1 MYIYC
6 FKTLS
11 LLEEE
16 KHCLV
21 DLCVYNLHYKC
32 PHNDSTVIKSNLVR
46 IIDNSEYHRNGQGL
60 ADKTG
65 LSIETIYQYRKVSK
79 KTNISF
85 ENALKLVNAL
95 GVKIEDLME

>member
-1 MYIYC
+1 MNHIQQ
-6 FKTLS
+6 KDLES
-11 LLEEE
+11 LIA
-16 KHCLV
+16 K
-21 DLCVYNLHYKC
+21 YNST
-32 PHNDSTVIKSNLVR
+32 DSTIIKSNLVK

-85 ENALKLVNAL
+85 ENALRLVNVL
-95 GVKIEDLME
+95 GVKIEDLIE

>member
-1 MYIYC
+1 MNHIQQ
-6 FKTLS
+6 KDLES
-11 LLEEE
+11 LIA
-16 KHCLV
+16 K
-21 DLCVYNLHYKC
+21 YNAT
-32 PHNDSTVIKSNLVR
+32 DSTVIKSNLVK

-85 ENALKLVNAL
+85 EIAIRLANTL